1 MAFGKPV
8 SMSSIYAEADGS
20 YAVNGQKTGLW
31 KYGYCAH
38 TLTENNPWLQID
50 LEGSYLIRR
59 IQIFKRT
66 DCCREYTIKVLKNG
80 HVYNSP

>member
-8 SMSSIYAEADGS
+8 STSSFYEEADRS

-31 KYGYCAH
+31 NDGYCAH

-50 LEGSYLIRR
+50 LEGSYLIRG

-66 DCCREYTIKVLKNG
+66 DSCRKYTIKVLKNG